1 MQGGSKKAI
10 GLAVT
15 IFLFVTA
22 VLMIANYARTSQDC
36 GLSNSRLPTSANF
49 VSTTTKWKRSQ
60 VVIGEAVAA
69 QALSH
74 TELTPVQRHKLAV
87 ITLIVGMVESNLTN
101 VAVKLDH
108 TSLGVHQQQDWWGT
122 AEQRLN
128 VTESTELL
136 ISGGAILPG
145 GYNGHPDGSEPG
157 ILDLK
162 GWETMAPGEVA
173 WRVQQPAAQYR
184 YRYAT
189 RIPDAEAFLKNG
201 HLVNQVALLEPA
213 ALTKSADCGPT
224 SDLPAVLVA
233 GTSSGGW
240 RVPLDKGYVVTS
252 GFNPHRLHP
261 LLHTIRPHN
270 GVDLAVAAGT
280 PVYAAKAGIV
290 EKAEP
295 NEGSGNY
302 IALTHAN
309 DGDTTVESSY
319 SHLSAYADGIRPG
332 VQVRQGQVIG
342 YVGSTGWS
350 TGPHLHFA
358 IRLNGA
364 FVDPVKYLASKGIR
378 I

>member
-1 MQGGSKKAI
+1 MQGAKKAI

-15 IFLFVTA
+15 IFLLVTT
-22 VLMIANYARTSQDC
+22 VLMIANYARKSQDC
-36 GLSNSRLPTSANF
+36 GLSNARPPTSANF
-49 VSTTTKWKRSQ
+49 VSTTTKWRQSQ
-60 VVIGEAVAA
+60 VDIAEAVAA

-74 TELTPVQRHKLAV
+74 TELTPALRHKLAV
-87 ITLIVGMVESNLTN
+87 TTLIVGMVESNLTN

-128 VTESTELL
+128 VTESTEML

-189 RIPDAEAFLKNG
+189 RIPDAEAFLRSG
-201 HLVNQVALLEPA
+201 RLVNQPGLLEPA
-213 ALTKSADCGPT
+213 ALTTSADCGPT
-224 SDLPAVLVA
+224 TDIPAVLVA
-233 GTSSGGW
+233 GASSGGW
-240 RVPLDKGYVVTS
+240 RVPLEKGYVVTS

-261 LLHTIRPHN
+261 LLHTVRPHN

-280 PVYAAKAGIV
+280 PVYAAKDGV
-290 EKAEP
+290 VDRAEW
-295 NEGSGNY
+295 NNGSGNY

-309 DGDTTVESSY
+309 DGNTSVESSY
-319 SHLSAYADGIRPG
+319 SHLSRYAAGIKPG
-332 VQVRQGQVIG
+332 VEVSKGQLIG

-358 IRLNGA
+358 IRLNGV